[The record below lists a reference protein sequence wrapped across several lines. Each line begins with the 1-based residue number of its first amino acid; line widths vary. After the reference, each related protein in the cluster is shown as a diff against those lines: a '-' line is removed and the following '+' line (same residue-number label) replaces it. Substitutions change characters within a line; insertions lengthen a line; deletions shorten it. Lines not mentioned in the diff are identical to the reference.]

1 MSQNGPSTDKNN
13 KMTKVNLITALS
25 KNRNYLI
32 IFGILLVIAGSAAI
46 LFPLISGISVIV
58 IIGVALVISGIVQLI
73 QAFGYEKWSGLLLAL
88 FSSIIWLVAGG
99 ILLARPMESVAV
111 FTIFLATIF
120 IAEGML
126 KLILA
131 LQMRALKNWIW
142 FLFDA
147 VIALFLGFFLWV
159 QFPFSALWAI
169 GVLSGL
175 NILSSGIATLAI
187 ALTIDRT
194 TEK

>member
-1 MSQNGPSTDKNN
+1 MSQNDPSTDKNN

-46 LFPLISGISVIV
+46 LFPLISSISIII
-58 IIGVALVISGIVQLI
+58 IIGVALVISGIVQII

-99 ILLARPMESVAV
+99 VLLARPMESVAV
-111 FTIFLATIF
+111 FTIFLAIIF

-131 LQMRALKNWIW
+131 LQMRALKNWTW
-142 FLFDA
+142 VLFDA
-147 VIALFLGFFLWV
+147 VIALFLGFFLWI
-159 QFPFSALWAI
+159 QFPFSALWSI

-187 ALTIDRT
+187 ALTIDSM